1 MNGNPLA
8 RTILAVPPA
17 SSPSSSTNLRGIP
30 RGEAFAMLIVGN
42 ALWAGTYTAGKV
54 ALERLSFVELNAV
67 RFTVATMLLLPVLW
81 AGRATLKR
89 ELSSRTSLRQL
100 ARLVFLGF
108 VLNKAFEYAGLSM
121 STAVDVALLI
131 ATESIFTA
139 VLSWIVLDEAVTASG
154 IAALMVGLAGV
165 YLVVA
170 RGLVPDLSGPSGVT
184 RIIGD
189 LLVIFALMFEAGY
202 TVGGK
207 ASLERIPPLLLTAF
221 SVAGSLVV
229 WIPAGAIAM
238 TIGGVPHMTLQTW
251 LAIGYM
257 AAFATV
263 GGYWM
268 WFRGLSVIDASS
280 AAPFLFIQPL
290 LGAALGVILLGE
302 SLTWATLVG
311 AALIL
316 ASLMIVTLGAS
327 TREAA
332 LLVAE
337 PPQ

>member
-1 MNGNPLA
+1 
-8 RTILAVPPA
+8 
-17 SSPSSSTNLRGIP
+17 
-30 RGEAFAMLIVGN
+30 MLIIGN
-42 ALWAGTYTAGKV
+42 ALWAGTYAAGKV
-54 ALERLSFVELNAV
+54 ALATLSFIELNAV
-67 RFTVATMLLLPVLW
+67 RFSVATVLLLPVLW
-81 AGRATLKR
+81 SGRATLKR
-89 ELSSRTSLRQL
+89 ELSNGASLRQL
-100 ARLVFLGF
+100 VRLVFLGF

-139 VLSWIVLDEAVTASG
+139 MLSWIVLDEAVTASG
-154 IAALMVGLAGV
+154 VAALMVGLAGV

-170 RGLVPDLSGPSGVT
+170 RGLVPDLSGPSGVN
-184 RIIGD
+184 RIVGD

-238 TIGGVPHMTLQTW
+238 TIGGVPHMTLQIW

-316 ASLMIVTLGAS
+316 ASLTIVTLGAS

>member
-1 MNGNPLA
+1 
-8 RTILAVPPA
+8 
-17 SSPSSSTNLRGIP
+17 
-30 RGEAFAMLIVGN
+30 MLILGN

-54 ALERLSFVELNAV
+54 ALENLSFVELNAV
-67 RFTVATMLLLPVLW
+67 RFTLATVLLLPVLW
-81 AGRATLKR
+81 MGRATLKR
-89 ELSSRTSLRQL
+89 ELSTRASLL
-100 ARLVFLGF
+100 ELTRLVFLGF

-154 IAALMVGLAGV
+154 IMALAIGFAGV

-170 RGLVPDLSGPSGVT
+170 RGLVPDLSGPSGAT

-207 ASLERIPPLLLTAF
+207 ASLERIPPLLLTAL
-221 SVAGSLVV
+221 SVAGSLVI
-229 WIPAGAIAM
+229 WIPAGTIAIAISGPPHLTT
-238 TIGGVPHMTLQTW
+238 TIW
-251 LAIGYM
+251 LAIGYL
-257 AAFATV
+257 AAFATIA
-263 GGYWM
+263 GYWM
-268 WFRGLSVIDASS
+268 WFRGLTVIEASS

-290 LGAALGVILLGE
+290 LGAALGVVLLGE

-316 ASLMIVTLGAS
+316 ASLLIVTLGAS
-327 TREAA
+327 TGEAT

>member
-1 MNGNPLA
+1 MP
-8 RTILAVPPA
+8 
-17 SSPSSSTNLRGIP
+17 SDSSSAASGNRIS
-30 RGEAFAMLIVGN
+30 RAEAFGLLILGN
-42 ALWAGTYTAGKV
+42 ALWAGTYAAGKV
-54 ALERLSFVELNAV
+54 VLARLSFVELNAL
-67 RFTVATMLLLPVLW
+67 RFTLATILLLPVLW
-81 AGRATLKR
+81 SGRAILRR
-89 ELSSRTSLRQL
+89 ELSHRGSLRDL

-108 VLNKAFEYAGLSM
+108 VLNKAFEYEGLSL

-131 ATESIFTA
+131 ATESIFTT
-139 VLSWIVLDEAVTASG
+139 VLSWIVLDEAVTSSG
-154 IAALMVGLAGV
+154 IAALLVGVAGV

-170 RGLVPDLSGPSGVT
+170 RGLIPDLSGPTGVS
-184 RIIGD
+184 RIVGD
-189 LLVIFALMFEAGY
+189 LLVIFALIFEAGY

-229 WIPAGAIAM
+229 WIPAGAIAVIHSGMPTM
-238 TIGGVPHMTLQTW
+238 TTSAW
-251 LAIGYM
+251 LAVGYM

-268 WFRGLSVIDASS
+268 WLRGLSVIEASA

-302 SLTWATLVG
+302 SLTWATIAG
-311 AALIL
+311 AILIL
-316 ASLMIVTLGAS
+316 ASLAIIALS
-327 TREAA
+327 PSSPREAA